1 MEYKRITSKGGVN
14 IPVKLRRSMGMEPRD
29 AIELEVNDRN
39 ELVIRA
45 YQARCIYCGSGE
57 IHLKKNG
64 KGVCRACADQ
74 LVDEYVKQK
83 RKEPA

>member
-29 AIELEVNDRN
+29 AIELEVNDRI
-39 ELVIRA
+39 ELVTRG
-45 YQARCIYCGSGE
+45 QHARCLYCGSGE
-57 IHLKKNG
+57 IHLNKHG
-64 KGVCRACADQ
+64 KRVCRACADQ

-83 RKEPA
+83 RKELA